1 MQRNYGRDLDLNLLR
16 VFAVVADEGSVT
28 AAAARLY
35 LTQPAVSAALKRLTS
50 AVGAPLLVRQ
60 GRGVVLTARGERL
73 AQRVRPQLEGLI
85 EATLAPPSFDARTS
99 EATIRL
105 GLSDS
110 AEGWLLPRLLRSLTR
125 QAPKMRL
132 VVLPVQFRTV
142 GALFAARRV
151 DVAVTVADDLPAGTR
166 RQAVFSGGYTCVFDP
181 RHTRPPRRTTLAWYL
196 EHDHVIVS
204 YNGDLRGVVE
214 DALGIERRVRV
225 SVASFQ
231 NVGAIVEGTTLLAT
245 LPALVARFTL
255 LNHPRLGRAALPFSL
270 GQAPLELVW
279 RDAVDEDDA
288 HRFVRGLV
296 SRAIRDFGRGVEP

>member
-1 MQRNYGRDLDLNLLR
+1 MQKNYGRDLDLNLLR

-50 AVGAPLLVRQ
+50 AVGAPLLARQ

-73 AQRVRPQLEGLI
+73 AQRVRPHLDGLVG
-85 EATLAPPSFDARTS
+85 ATLAPPSFDAHTS

-110 AEGWLLPRLLRSLTR
+110 AEGWLLPRLLRSLKR
-125 QAPKMRL
+125 RAPNMRL

-151 DVAVTVADDLPAGTR
+151 DMAVTVADDLPAGTR
-166 RQAVFSGGYTCVFDP
+166 RQSVFTGGYACVFDP

-196 EHDHVIVS
+196 EHEHVIVS

-231 NVGAIVEGTTLLAT
+231 NVGAVVEGSALLAT

-255 LNHPRLGRAALPFSL
+255 LKHPRLGRAALPFSL

-296 SRAIRDFGRGVEP
+296 SRAIRDFERGAAS